1 MKKDIAL
8 RLTPKEAS
16 DEKYY
21 KSLVA
26 KKIKVSPD
34 KITEI
39 RVRKRSIDARQRQV
53 MVQLHLEVYANSP
66 APNPQNVEFEYK
78 DVSSKPEVIVVGA
91 GPGGLFAALRLIELG
106 IKPIV
111 LERGKDV
118 HERKK
123 DIALLNRNN
132 PINPESNYAF
142 GEGGAGTF
150 SDGKLYTRST
160 KRGDFKKVLNVLYFH
175 GAQGEIL
182 IDSHPHIGTDR
193 LPGVIKNMRESI
205 SKAGGEV
212 LFNAKVT
219 DLLIEDQEAKGVT
232 LSDGTCIKGEAVVL
246 ATGHSARDIYSMLHE
261 KAIQLEAKTWAMGVR
276 VEHPQ
281 ELIDQIQ
288 YHSPEGRGQYLPAA
302 SYSFSTQVMDR
313 GVYSF
318 CMCPGGFIVPAMTGE
333 NEMVVNGM
341 SSSRRNSPFANSGMV
356 VEVRPEDVPNEF
368 KKHGV
373 LAGLEYQKEVE
384 RLCYINGGQNLIAPA
399 QRLTDFVESKL
410 SFDLPETSYVPG
422 AIASPLHFVLP
433 EQIATRLQEG
443 FTQFGKWAK
452 GFLDEEAVVLGTESR
467 TSSPVRIPRDPYT
480 LQHTQIKGLFPCGEG
495 AGYAG
500 GIASSAIDG
509 EKCADAAVRYLAE
522 LK

>member
-8 RLTPKEAS
+8 RLTPQEAS
-16 DEKYY
+16 SEKYY
-21 KSLVA
+21 KNLVA
-26 KKIKVSPD
+26 KKIKVNPD

-53 MVQLHLEVYANSP
+53 MIQLHLDVYANSP
-66 APNPQNVEFEYK
+66 APAKDFVTFEYQNV
-78 DVSSKPEVIVVGA
+78 SNKPEVIVVGA

-106 IKPIV
+106 FKPIV

-118 HERKK
+118 NERKK

-132 PINPESNYAF
+132 PVNAESNYAF

-160 KRGDFKKVLNVLYFH
+160 KRGDFNKVLNVLHFH
-175 GAQGEIL
+175 GAQDDIL
-182 IDSHPHIGTDR
+182 IDAHPHIGTDR
-193 LPGVIKNMRESI
+193 LPQVIKKIRETI
-205 SKAGGEV
+205 LAVGGEV
-212 LFNAKVT
+212 LFNSVVT
-219 DLLIEDQEAKGVT
+219 DVLIDNQTAKGVV
-232 LSDGTCIKGEAVVL
+232 LKDGTKITGEAVVL
-246 ATGHSARDIYSMLHE
+246 ATGHSARDVYSMLNN
-261 KAIQLEAKTWAMGVR
+261 KAIELEVKSWAMGVR
-276 VEHPQ
+276 VEHSQ

-288 YHSPEGRGQYLPAA
+288 YHSPEGRGEYLPAA
-302 SYSFSTQVMDR
+302 SYNFSCQVMDR

-341 SSSRRNSPFANSGMV
+341 SPSQRNSPYANSGMV
-356 VEVRPEDVPNEF
+356 VEIRPEDIPSEY
-368 KKHGV
+368 KKYGV

-399 QRLTDFVESKL
+399 QRLTDFVESRL
-410 SFDLPETSYVPG
+410 SFDLPPTSYVPG
-422 AIASPLHFVLP
+422 TIASPLHFVLP
-433 EQIATRLQEG
+433 EQIGTRLQEG
-443 FTQFGKWAK
+443 FKQFGKWAK
-452 GFLDEEAVVLGTESR
+452 GYLDPEAIVLGTESR
-467 TSSPVRIPRDPYT
+467 TSSPVRITRDPFT
-480 LQHTQIKGLFPCGEG
+480 FQHIKIKGLFPCGEG

-509 EKCADAAVRYLAE
+509 EKCADAVAQMLSD
-522 LK
+522 LN